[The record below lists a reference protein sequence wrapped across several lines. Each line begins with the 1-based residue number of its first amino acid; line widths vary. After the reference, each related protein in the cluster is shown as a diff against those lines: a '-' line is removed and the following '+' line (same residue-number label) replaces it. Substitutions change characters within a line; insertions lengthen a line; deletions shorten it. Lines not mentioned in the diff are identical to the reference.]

1 MWSSESVER
10 DAAQPIFS
18 LCASCVVGFRRP
30 QLDMDDGEDGGYEDD
45 AATEYD
51 NDEGGE
57 ESAAAD
63 QRAHNPAYEAAV
75 EQLNEAEEQLL
86 AAHIGAVRRTSSARA
101 FALDGGN
108 SLTLLFCVVLFGC
121 VFFFS
126 LGCNCALLSATARRV
141 SNAHRCFPWWVPLMP
156 LIRWSATRPC
166 AWRKARFSPP
176 SWTRAWSTTT
186 STSTLTSSR
195 CGLLPFPS
203 SSAYSVILPGLSA
216 WLHYFEELVQKSL
229 SPLLCHAP
237 ATSLK
242 VRLISRS
249 FGGRAYPASPPGHP
263 AAAAVD
269 YERAPAAPGGLPQQ
283 EPRGGPGQPTHLVGP
298 GVGQA
303 HQRHELRTLNAPGF
317 TQTGAARRATGISKQ
332 ADINNSKQGPRYDC
346 SNSHRV

>member
-121 VFFFS
+121 VFFFFPRVQLCAS
-126 LGCNCALLSATARRV
+126 FCHCTAGFQCPSVLPLVGSFDAVDQVERNAAMCVEEGALLASI
-141 SNAHRCFPWWVPLMP
+141 LD
-156 LIRWSATRPC
+156 
-166 AWRKARFSPP
+166 K
-176 SWTRAWSTTT
+176 
-186 STSTLTSSR
+186 
-195 CGLLPFPS
+195 
-203 SSAYSVILPGLSA
+203 SVVDYDIDEYADKLEV
-216 WLHYFEELVQKSL
+216 WLASL
-229 SPLLCHAP
+229 S
-237 ATSLK
+237 
-242 VRLISRS
+242 
-249 FGGRAYPASPPGHP
+249 
-263 AAAAVD
+263 
-269 YERAPAAPGGLPQQ
+269 
-283 EPRGGPGQPTHLVGP
+283 
-298 GVGQA
+298 
-303 HQRHELRTLNAPGF
+303 
-317 TQTGAARRATGISKQ
+317 
-332 ADINNSKQGPRYDC
+332 
-346 SNSHRV
+346 